1 MPDAHDPLPP
11 VDIISDA
18 DLFPQLMAALRDMHG
33 EIVAVQRPAG
43 YVFYGL
49 DDPGTEM
56 YLLYG
61 GRVRL
66 YTISPEGR
74 ALTVLLLD
82 APAVF
87 GEVTLAEGAHY
98 DSYAISVTSCTVGVV
113 RRDALRRALQVQPSL
128 ALRFMTVMSRRLRA
142 IERKLSDI
150 AFKSVPQRLAAALL
164 GLWAERRDMPPT
176 VRATHQQLAELIG
189 SHRETVTK
197 AIGDFRAAGLI
208 RVDDD
213 AIHLVDLV
221 RLGDLAYS

>member
-1 MPDAHDPLPP
+1 MTTHNPPPP
-11 VDIISDA
+11 VDVITDA
-18 DLFPQLMAALRDMHG
+18 ALFPQLMSALRDIYG
-33 EIVAVQRPAG
+33 EIAAVQRPAG

-49 DDPGTEM
+49 EDSGAEM
-56 YLLYG
+56 YLLYR

-74 ALTVLLLD
+74 ALTVLILD

-87 GEVTLAEGAHY
+87 GEVTLAEGAHH
-98 DSYAISVTSCTVGVV
+98 DSYAISVTPCTVGAVH
-113 RRDALRRALQVQPSL
+113 RETLRRALRNQPSL
-128 ALRFMTVMSRRLRA
+128 ALRFMTVMGQRLRA

-164 GLWAERRDMPPT
+164 GLWTEQRDTPPT
-176 VRATHQQLAELIG
+176 VRSTHQQLAELIG

-197 AIGDFRAAGLI
+197 ALGDFRAAGLI

-213 AIHLVDLV
+213 AIHLIDLV
-221 RLGDLAYS
+221 RLTHLAYS